1 MNSRM
6 KSLTWFQR
14 HQGAMQ
20 GFGAG
25 KVHGVALAVWEEQI
39 VVGEQGGEE
48 TRKVAPR
55 TVLEKDSKA

>member
-1 MNSRM
+1 
-6 KSLTWFQR
+6 
-14 HQGAMQ
+14 MQ

-48 TRKVAPR
+48 TRRVAPR